1 MQKRNKLK
9 NLILFISFV
18 AMIPLTALAWLSYLD
33 TSSVPEDSI
42 FASLYQRVTY
52 GVSGFEIKTGNNPAA
67 MPTRVAIKNEGTANG
82 AQYHEASVS
91 VFYESM
97 YETIGKA
104 LAEKGEFQS
113 TDLNELK
120 QSLKLDGIYF
130 GYEGSLPIS
139 LLANWMGQ
147 TSKDEITTDIIWL
160 DKNGTLYIHTVSG
173 FKKKNTGIKNWDID
187 ISKLPINECIFAA
200 DDEMFQK
207 IRPDTLI
214 FKNDIVQ
221 AEKYS
226 VSVPDFLDAQNG
238 TSLTNLL
245 SAFSYDLYVNR
256 YEENQGQTMVFV
268 EDYSTLHVSKD
279 GTVIFNASAN
289 EGGIDVSSDPEYAD
303 ELNVQMDLA
312 VTLIR
317 EVQNSMGDTSQAM
330 LYAITQNNDE
340 KVFTFIQCISGV
352 PVKTETPF
360 AQIVIQNNK
369 LMEARFQ
376 LKSFNQTGVQT
387 AVIPTRQAA
396 AASNNELFRLMI
408 VYMEDEQKDFI
419 AQCVYRF

>member
-1 MQKRNKLK
+1 MQKRNRLK
-9 NLILFISFV
+9 NLILLFLFI
-18 AMIPLTALAWLSYLD
+18 AMFPLTAFAWLSYLD

-52 GVSGFEIKTGNNPAA
+52 GVNGFEIKTGNNPAA
-67 MPTRVAIKNEGTANG
+67 MPTRIAIKDEGKTNG

-91 VFYESM
+91 VLYDAM
-97 YETIGKA
+97 YEVIGKA
-104 LAEKGEFQS
+104 LAAQGEFQS
-113 TDLNELK
+113 TDLSELK
-120 QSLKLDGIYF
+120 QSLKSDGIYF

-147 TSKDEITTDIIWL
+147 ISKEQTATDIIWL
-160 DKNGTLYIHTVSG
+160 DETGTLYIHTMNG
-173 FKKKNTGIKNWDID
+173 FKKKSTNIKKWDID
-187 ISKLPINECIFAA
+187 VVKLPTNKCMFAA
-200 DDEMFQK
+200 DDDMFQK

-214 FKNDIVQ
+214 FENDTVQ

-226 VSVPDFLDAQNG
+226 VSIPDFLDAQNG

-289 EGGIDVSSDPEYAD
+289 EGGINVSSDPEYAN
-303 ELNVQMDLA
+303 ELTVQMDLA
-312 VTLIR
+312 VTLVR

-330 LYAITQNNDE
+330 LYAITQNDDE
-340 KVFTFIQCISGV
+340 KVFTFIQCIGGI

-360 AQIVIQNNK
+360 AQLVIQNNR
-369 LMEARFQ
+369 LMEARFE
-376 LKSFNQTGVQT
+376 LRNFSQTGEQT

-396 AASNNELFRLMI
+396 AASNNELFRLML
-408 VYMEDEQKDFI
+408 VYTQDEQMNFT

>member
-9 NLILFISFV
+9 NLILFVSFI

-67 MPTRVAIKNEGTANG
+67 MPTRIAIKDNGITNG

-97 YETIGKA
+97 HEIIGKA
-104 LAEKGEFQS
+104 LANQGEFQT
-113 TDLNELK
+113 TDLTDLK
-120 QSLKLDGIYF
+120 QSLKLNGIYF

-147 TSKDEITTDIIWL
+147 TSKDEIATDIIWL
-160 DKNGTLYIHTVSG
+160 DENGTLYIHTISG
-173 FKKKNTGIKNWDID
+173 FKKKNTDIKKWDID
-187 ISKLPINECIFAA
+187 VSKLPTNKCIFAA
-200 DDEMFQK
+200 DDDMLQK

-214 FKNDIVQ
+214 FENDIVQ

-226 VSVPDFLDAQNG
+226 VSVPDFLNAQNG

-279 GTVIFNASAN
+279 GTIVFNASAN
-289 EGGIDVSSDPEYAD
+289 EGGIDVSSDPEYSN
-303 ELNVQMDLA
+303 ELTVQMDLA

-330 LYAITQNNDE
+330 LYAITGNNDE
-340 KVFTFIQCISGV
+340 KVFTFIQCIGGI
-352 PVKTETPF
+352 PVKTEKPF
-360 AQIVIQNNK
+360 AQLVIQNNK

-376 LKSFNQTGVQT
+376 LKSFNQTGIQT

-396 AASNNELFRLMI
+396 AASNNELFRLML
-408 VYMEDEQKDFI
+408 VYTQDEQMNFT

>member
-9 NLILFISFV
+9 NLILFVSFI

-67 MPTRVAIKNEGTANG
+67 MPTRIAIKDNGITNG

-97 YETIGKA
+97 HETIGKA
-104 LAEKGEFQS
+104 LANQGEFQT
-113 TDLNELK
+113 TDLTDLK
-120 QSLKLDGIYF
+120 QSLKLNGIYF

-147 TSKDEITTDIIWL
+147 TSKDEIATDIIWL
-160 DKNGTLYIHTVSG
+160 DENGTLYIHTISG
-173 FKKKNTGIKNWDID
+173 FRKKNTDIKKWDID
-187 ISKLPINECIFAA
+187 VSKLPTNKCIFAA
-200 DDEMFQK
+200 DDDMFQK

-214 FKNDIVQ
+214 FENDIVQ

-226 VSVPDFLDAQNG
+226 VSIPDFLNAQNG

-279 GTVIFNASAN
+279 GTIVFNASAN
-289 EGGIDVSSDPEYAD
+289 EGGIDVSSDPEYSN
-303 ELNVQMDLA
+303 ELTVQMDLA

-330 LYAITQNNDE
+330 LYAITGNNDE
-340 KVFTFIQCISGV
+340 KVFTFIQCIGGI
-352 PVKTETPF
+352 PVKTEKPF
-360 AQIVIQNNK
+360 AQLVIQNNK

-396 AASNNELFRLMI
+396 AASNNELFRLML
-408 VYMEDEQKDFI
+408 VYTQDEQMNFT

>member
-1 MQKRNKLK
+1 MQKRNRLK
-9 NLILFISFV
+9 NLILFILFV
-18 AMIPLTALAWLSYLD
+18 AMVPLTALAWLSYLD

-42 FASLYQRVTY
+42 FALLYQRVTY

-67 MPTRVAIKNEGTANG
+67 MPTRIAIKNEGITNG

-91 VFYESM
+91 VLYEAM
-97 YETIGKA
+97 YQTIGKA
-104 LAEKGEFQS
+104 LAKQGEFQS
-113 TDLNELK
+113 TDLDDLK

-139 LLANWMGQ
+139 LLSNWMGQ
-147 TSKDEITTDIIWL
+147 TSKDEIATDIIWL
-160 DKNGTLYIHTVSG
+160 DENGILYIHTMNG
-173 FKKKNTGIKNWDID
+173 FKKKSTGIKKWDID
-187 ISKLPINECIFAA
+187 VSKLPMNECIFAA
-200 DDEMFQK
+200 DDDMFQK

-214 FKNDIVQ
+214 FENDIVQ

-226 VSVPDFLDAQNG
+226 ASIPDFLDAQNG

-245 SAFSYDLYVNR
+245 SAFSYDLDVNR

-268 EDYSTLHVSKD
+268 EDYSTIHISKD
-279 GTVIFNASAN
+279 GTVIFNAYAN
-289 EGGIDVSSDPEYAD
+289 EGGIDVSSDPEYAN
-303 ELNVQMDLA
+303 ELTVQMDLA
-312 VTLIR
+312 ITLVR

-330 LYAITQNNDE
+330 LYAITQNDEE
-340 KVFTFIQCISGV
+340 KVFTFIQCIGGV

-360 AQIVIQNNK
+360 AQLVIQNNK

-376 LKSFNQTGVQT
+376 LKSFNQTGIQT
-387 AVIPTRQAA
+387 PVIPTRQAA
-396 AASNNELFRLMI
+396 AASNNELFRLML
-408 VYMEDEQKDFI
+408 VYTEDEQMNFT

>member
-1 MQKRNKLK
+1 MQKRNRLK
-9 NLILFISFV
+9 NLILLLLFI

-52 GVSGFEIKTGNNPAA
+52 GVNGFEIKTGNNPAA
-67 MPTRVAIKNEGTANG
+67 MPTRIAIKDEGKTNG

-91 VFYESM
+91 VLYDAM
-97 YETIGKA
+97 YEVIGKA
-104 LAEKGEFQS
+104 LAAQGEFQS
-113 TDLNELK
+113 ADLSELK
-120 QSLKLDGIYF
+120 QSLKSDGIYF

-147 TSKDEITTDIIWL
+147 TSKEQTATDIIWL
-160 DKNGTLYIHTVSG
+160 DETGTLYIHTMNG
-173 FKKKNTGIKNWDID
+173 FKKKSTNINKWNVDVI
-187 ISKLPINECIFAA
+187 KLPTNKCIFAA
-200 DDEMFQK
+200 DDDMFQK

-214 FKNDIVQ
+214 FENDIVH

-226 VSVPDFLDAQNG
+226 VSIPDFLDAQNG

-289 EGGIDVSSDPEYAD
+289 EGGINVINDPEYAN

-312 VTLIR
+312 VTLVR

-330 LYAITQNNDE
+330 LYAITQNDDE
-340 KVFTFIQCISGV
+340 KVFTFIQCIGGI
-352 PVKTETPF
+352 PVKTEKPF
-360 AQIVIQNNK
+360 AQLVIQNNK
-369 LMEARFQ
+369 LMEARFE
-376 LKSFNQTGVQT
+376 LKNFNQTGAQT

-396 AASNNELFRLMI
+396 VASNNELFRLML
-408 VYMEDEQKDFI
+408 VYTQDEQMNFT